1 MSRFSPSER
10 TVPHESRAVGEVRL
24 WRRPVLALLA
34 IFAGTGCSLFAPAS
48 TGLSSPVTSSTVT
61 STPAPA
67 ASPVPCADP
76 IASLRPAGP
85 LPLAGDMPNGSYAQ
99 TIYNRGRV
107 IAGIAQDTLM
117 FGYLNPLDNQL
128 EGFDIDLVRQLSQ
141 AIFGDDLHVE
151 YRVITPAQSVQ
162 VLRDGTV
169 DVVARTLPMTC
180 SRWQQIDFSTEY
192 FQGSQRVLV
201 PRASTAQSINDL
213 GRKRVCAAAGT
224 TALENVARVSIPAPP
239 PSPSPRPGA
248 APQPSAAP
256 IHPVPVGLTDPTD
269 CLVQLELGNVDAI
282 STDDVILDGL
292 AAQDPNVKIVGPPF
306 AALPYGI
313 GISQQHPDFVRYVN
327 ALLEE
332 LRSNGTWTTLYDRW
346 LLSQLGPG
354 TPPPAKYRD

>member
-1 MSRFSPSER
+1 VSGRS
-10 TVPHESRAVGEVRL
+10 VRGIA
-24 WRRPVLALLA
+24 LALAFGL
-34 IFAGTGCSLFAPAS
+34 AGTACSAFGAPGS
-48 TGLSSPVTSSTVT
+48 TGLGQLPTRPITG
-61 STPAPA
+61 TPGPA
-67 ASPVPCADP
+67 ASAAPCQDP
-76 IASLRPAGP
+76 TASLRPAGLVP
-85 LPLAGDMPNGSYAQ
+85 RAGDAPNGSFAQ
-99 TIYNRGRV
+99 TIYNRGRL

-169 DVVARTLPMTC
+169 DVVVRTLPMTC

-192 FQGSQRVLV
+192 FEAGQRVLV
-201 PRASTAQSINDL
+201 PKASTARGITDL
-213 GRKRVCAAAGT
+213 GKKKVCAAAGT
-224 TALENVARVSIPAPP
+224 TALENIANVNIPAPL
-239 PSPSPRPGA
+239 PSPVPGA
-248 APQPSAAP
+248 QPGAQPSPAP
-256 IHPVPVGLTDPTD
+256 PMHPVPVGLTDQTD

-306 AALPYGI
+306 ATLPYGV

-332 LRSNGTWTTLYDRW
+332 LRANGTWGTLYNRW
-346 LLSQLGPG
+346 LGQLGPG
-354 TPPPAKYRD
+354 VPPPAKYRD